1 MSTNVPEGAF
11 APRASRA
18 LLSGISSSCCPA
30 LARRSPDRAAD
41 ARLSGGSGIAGDRL
55 TMVVKDA
62 SIEEEPVL
70 GERQANVP
78 AVFPR
83 VLSEARRADERLVSL
98 VHERPVAT
106 LCVVAAVGYLIGRVV
121 TRLG

>member
-1 MSTNVPEGAF
+1 
-11 APRASRA
+11 
-18 LLSGISSSCCPA
+18 
-30 LARRSPDRAAD
+30 
-41 ARLSGGSGIAGDRL
+41 
-55 TMVVKDA
+55 MVVKDA
-62 SIEEEPVL
+62 SIEEEPVF

-83 VLSEARRADERLVSL
+83 VVSEARRADERLVSL
-98 VHERPVAT
+98 VQERPVAT